1 MERSAE
7 AKIAL
12 INGLSD
18 LVETLYKKINGS
30 DFLVN
35 MIKSFFDETLL
46 SDLENISEF
55 LIDIKTEQKSMSYIE
70 DSERRSGKTGFNVC
84 A

>member
-55 LIDIKTEQKSMSYIE
+55 LIDIKTEINELKLEMELEEQSNE
-70 DSERRSGKTGFNVC
+70 
-84 A
+84 

>member
-55 LIDIKTEQKSMSYIE
+55 LIDIKTEINELKLEMELEEQSNEWNIY
-70 DSERRSGKTGFNVC
+70 
-84 A
+84 